1 MGMEQ
6 KLAHL
11 RMIQAVIT
19 RMAPNSF
26 QTKGWSIILVAALFA
41 LAAAGTGVVADL
53 VQAGR
58 EDELHGHL
66 PQSADD
72 QSASAG
78 RLQLGGNRRPTG
90 PGARPVTELVVPVTQ
105 TYSDVNATTTHSI
118 GLPWRALSA
127 SGNAYPLRIRAGTA
141 AIRSRPNG

>member
-53 VQAGR
+53 VQADAKTNFTDTYLRAPMTRARRQAASSWAGIGGR
-58 EDELHGHL
+58 PARGPDPL
-66 PQSADD
+66 PSLWFR
-72 QSASAG
+72 SP
-78 RLQLGGNRRPTG
+78 RPTL
-90 PGARPVTELVVPVTQ
+90 T
-105 TYSDVNATTTHSI
+105 
-118 GLPWRALSA
+118 
-127 SGNAYPLRIRAGTA
+127 
-141 AIRSRPNG
+141 